1 MGTKVRGRVGDF
13 LRLRKQ
19 SDTVKMIC
27 LFALAALV
35 FMVCVAYYIWQICR
49 YVNTPA
55 EYIVTGEGA
64 VSNQRIAEI
73 MQDRD
78 VSEVSR
84 QMMISV
90 SVQYKGAET
99 VLDCAMLSQEYMAEL
114 TGEEIHG
121 GSSRIY
127 MNEAAF
133 AEFQEALSEKGMDS
147 ELGEGTGT
155 ERAGSEIDIR
165 YSMGE
170 EAVDDSEMD
179 HDGKGSGAE
188 MGGHMRRAVQNY
200 HSAKLVILKTGGEE
214 AESFI
219 YTAETESQ
227 LAGEATDLRV
237 RFGRH
242 DLDGLHAANLRKLGY
257 ELESKEVVMEEEH
270 GIQMNLLHIR
280 YGLVICGIC
289 ILGALVLWRKRF

>member
-1 MGTKVRGRVGDF
+1 MGTKVRDRVGDF

-19 SDTVKMIC
+19 SDTVKIIC
-27 LFALAALV
+27 LFILAALV
-35 FMVCVAYYIWQICR
+35 FLICVAYHIWEICR

-64 VSNQRIAEI
+64 VSDQRITEV

-78 VSEVSR
+78 VSGVSR

-90 SVQYKGAET
+90 SVLYEGAET
-99 VLDCAMLSQEYMAEL
+99 VLDCTMLSQEYMAEL
-114 TGEEIHG
+114 SGEEIHG

-147 ELGEGTGT
+147 EFGEG
-155 ERAGSEIDIR
+155 AGSEIDVR

-170 EAVDDSEMD
+170 DAMAVSGMD
-179 HDGKGSGAE
+179 NDGKGNGDE
-188 MGGHMRRAVQNY
+188 TDDHMRRPVQNY

-227 LAGEATDLRV
+227 LAREATGLRV
-237 RFGRH
+237 RFGSH
-242 DLDGLHAANLRKLGY
+242 DLDGLHVANLRKLGY
-257 ELESKEVVMEEEH
+257 ELENKEVIMEEEH

-280 YGLVICGIC
+280 YGLMICGIC
-289 ILGALVLWRKRF
+289 ILGALILWRNRF